1 MNGGGQLR
9 PRPGSLCAVV
19 WILAALA
26 GCGTPAPEPL
36 QEAGSDSIPAQ
47 TFRNLELRETTEGKL
62 EWVLRARTA
71 WQSSPG
77 SPTQLESLRVDFY
90 QQGDEIRSVLT
101 ADSGRVDS
109 REGNLEATGNV
120 VVVTPDGNRLETE
133 QLSWDRRDAR
143 VTSEVGVRLV
153 HGSDVLT
160 GVGFES
166 DPNLEHFELFKEV
179 RASVREE
186 GAVSREFFGADS
198 SGRDR

>member
-1 MNGGGQLR
+1 MNGGGRFMRGWNRL
-9 PRPGSLCAVV
+9 PAALS
-19 WILAALA
+19 ILLFLA

-36 QEAGSDSIPAQ
+36 EETGSESMPTQ

-71 WQSSPG
+71 WQGSPG
-77 SPTQLESLRVDFY
+77 SPTRLESLGVDFY
-90 QQGDEIRSVLT
+90 QRSGEIRSILT

-109 REGNLEATGNV
+109 RHGDLEAIGNV

-133 QLSWDRRDAR
+133 QLSWDRKGSR
-143 VTSEVGVRLV
+143 VTSEVAVRLV

-166 DPNLEHFELFKEV
+166 DPNLERFELFEQV

-186 GAVSREFFGADS
+186 GAVSREIFGADS
-198 SGRDR
+198 IGRDQ